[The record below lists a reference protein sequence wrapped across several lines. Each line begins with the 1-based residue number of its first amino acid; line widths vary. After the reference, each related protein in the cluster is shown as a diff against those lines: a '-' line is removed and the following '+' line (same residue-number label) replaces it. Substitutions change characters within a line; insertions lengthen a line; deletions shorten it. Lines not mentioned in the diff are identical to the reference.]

1 MKMKM
6 RMNEVVPIIYP
17 PNFIALSASL
27 ALCLLNYRIVSVEQ
41 VVPKHNLPP
50 SENKSSDPQS
60 ARISE
65 DLF

>member
-6 RMNEVVPIIYP
+6 KMNEVVPIIYP

-27 ALCLLNYRIVSVEQ
+27 ALCLVEQ

-50 SENKSSDPQS
+50 DENKSSDPQS